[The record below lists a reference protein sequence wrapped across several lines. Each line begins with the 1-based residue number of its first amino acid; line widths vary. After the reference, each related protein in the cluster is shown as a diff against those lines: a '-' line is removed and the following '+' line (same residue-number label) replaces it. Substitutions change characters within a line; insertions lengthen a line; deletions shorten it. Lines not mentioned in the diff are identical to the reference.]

1 MLAKILYIL
10 GVVLAVWC
18 VLDIFKTIKYG
29 IIGKILISVLV
40 LMFSW
45 VGFAVYYFL
54 LRGKI

>member
-1 MLAKILYIL
+1 MLAKIIYIL
-10 GVVLAVWC
+10 GIVLAVWC
-18 VLDIFKTIKYG
+18 VLDIFKTSKYG
-29 IIGKILISVLV
+29 IVGKILISVLV

>member
-1 MLAKILYIL
+1 MLAKIIYIL
-10 GVVLAVWC
+10 GIVLAVWC
-18 VLDIFKTIKYG
+18 VLDIFKTSKYG

-40 LMFSW
+40 LALSW

>member
-18 VLDIFKTIKYG
+18 VLDIFKTSKYG